1 MAYINATFSPDFG
14 HFLLLCLSGGTERPP
29 TVHDAVAL
37 VSGRMMTQFAQ
48 TQWHEQALRAEMYK
62 EMENGRLLR
71 LLSKVRAAPALPP
84 HSPPPPPTPPP
95 TPPSSA
101 ASLQILLVS
110 DRDPEMEGGWAGAGD
125 SHLLKLFRESLFG
138 AVDDEGGPVL
148 DFAQIVA
155 GLNRLDAGVEARV
168 LLSGRED
175 NSLLLVSHRDVKSV
189 LERGFGRLV
198 ESAQIAKQTRDAAH
212 APGRAASSSSSALL
226 ARPARRPSSH
236 SLSPY
241 GSRASECTGWRR
253 TEPVSISRLCPGRE
267 CLLCL

>member
-1 MAYINATFSPDFG
+1 MRKPLPIQQSDDLAALARLLISLATQQRTAAEPQVLNKSMAYINATFSPDFG

-48 TQWHEQALRAEMYK
+48 TQWHEQALRAELYK

-71 LLSKVRAAPALPP
+71 LLSKVRGRPCPA
-84 HSPPPPPTPPP
+84 HSRTHLLLRRLLRRR
-95 TPPSSA
+95 PSSA
-101 ASLQILLVS
+101 SSLQILLVS

-125 SHLLKLFRESLFG
+125 AHLLKLFRESLFG

-212 APGRAASSSSSALL
+212 AQGQ
-226 ARPARRPSSH
+226 
-236 SLSPY
+236 
-241 GSRASECTGWRR
+241 GGQQQQ
-253 TEPVSISRLCPGRE
+253 
-267 CLLCL
+267 